1 MGHRGTTSPK
11 QTQQTQLITINLQS
25 GYNNMQ
31 LRAFQER
38 EVTKLL
44 QMKKGFLSW
53 DMGLGKTAA
62 VATIGAK
69 SGLKRW
75 LIIAPDNAHSV
86 WRDEAPRWINHY
98 YSEIYQP
105 TLEAPKIVVEF
116 IDGAPFERVNQWRN
130 PYIEGCIHLRVV
142 TIESFMKDWG
152 DYIST
157 GLKGSKSKM
166 VGLKSVPGYHIPQI
180 VIYDECRRIRS
191 KETQAFK
198 LLNKWLLYYNPEY
211 LYLMSGTPG
220 HEPKHFWT
228 YLHLLQRNYF
238 KSYWKFVKA
247 FHMVDDGYFG
257 IEINEPRNLQEFHRI
272 LNQHFSIVKEEDPE
286 IQSQRPPLTRQLLP
300 IQMDEDQKRLYKDFE
315 KDKMSWLTDN
325 NLMVTQNSLAQLTRI
340 RQALIC
346 PAMLDNTLSVGAAL
360 VDFTETIEPDSDTQ
374 ATVIFCPYTSAFP
387 IFELYLR
394 NKGYKH
400 VYILQGSMGTTERDK
415 TINEYRQNRGIIL
428 CSIMYA
434 QAFSLEPATKCFFI
448 GYDWDPD
455 NNRQAEKRLHR
466 LTTKNPIM
474 AYYYTFR
481 STFDERLC
489 EIVNIKQQHVNLTFP
504 TPQLMKEILTP

>member
-1 MGHRGTTSPK
+1 VESK
-11 QTQQTQLITINLQS
+11 
-25 GYNNMQ
+25 
-31 LRAFQER
+31 LRLYQER
-38 EVTKLL
+38 EIQKLL
-44 QMKKGFLSW
+44 NLKRGGIAW
-53 DMGLGKTAA
+53 DCGTGKTAA
-62 VATIGAK
+62 AATIGAK
-69 SGLKRW
+69 VGLKRW

-86 WRDEAPRWINHY
+86 WRDEAPRWINHH
-98 YSEIYQP
+98 YSTTNQDQCHP
-105 TLEAPKIVVEF
+105 RIVVEF
-116 IDGAPFERVNQWRN
+116 IDRVPFERKNQWRN
-130 PYIEGCIHLRVV
+130 PYIEGYIHLRVT
-142 TIESFMKDWG
+142 TIETFMKDWG

-157 GLKGSKSKM
+157 GLKGSRSKM

-180 VIYDECRRIRS
+180 LIYDECRRIRN

-198 LLNKWLLYYNPEY
+198 LLSRWLNYYNPEY

-228 YLHLLQRNYF
+228 YLHLLNRSYF

-257 IEINEPRNLQEFHRI
+257 TEINEPRNLQEFHKI
-272 LNQHFSIVKEEDPE
+272 LNTHFSIVKEEDPE
-286 IQSQRPPLTRQLLP
+286 IQGQRPPLTRQLLP
-300 IQMDEDQKRLYKDFE
+300 IQMDADQQRLYKDFE
-315 KDKMSWLTDN
+315 LLRMSWLTDD

-360 VDFTETIEPDSDTQ
+360 LDFTETIEPNSDSQ
-374 ATVIFCPYTSAFP
+374 PTVIFCPYTSAFP

-400 VYILQGSMGTTERDK
+400 VYVLQGSMGTTERDK
-415 TINEYRQNRGIIL
+415 TISEYRQNRGSIIL

-466 LTTKNPIM
+466 LTTQQPIM
-474 AYYYTFR
+474 CYYYTFR

-504 TPQLMKEILTP
+504 TPQLLIKEILTP